1 MFGPEWCE
9 TTAYLP
15 KSPIMVA
22 KKGHGRRKV
31 WKSGGLVVMGGDNV
45 SPPGWDRVNWS
56 AKPPQPPACDSPE
69 GQCLI
74 LKLNFQKVDSIFF

>member
-1 MFGPEWCE
+1 MFAPEWRE

-22 KKGHGRRKV
+22 KK
-31 WKSGGLVVMGGDNV
+31 
-45 SPPGWDRVNWS
+45 
-56 AKPPQPPACDSPE
+56 

>member
-1 MFGPEWCE
+1 MEKKEEEFWILRSAIASTSHLKMFGLEWRE

-15 KSPIMVA
+15 KSPIIVV
-22 KKGHGRRKV
+22 KK
-31 WKSGGLVVMGGDNV
+31 
-45 SPPGWDRVNWS
+45 
-56 AKPPQPPACDSPE
+56 